1 MTGALVPAPVAV
13 HFKFGGEVAHATVS
27 VPPPAT
33 PEAVC
38 AAILEARKDV
48 AAMLKDAY
56 AGFEL
61 AVCDAAGGRPLEPDA
76 APLAPDAKVE
86 VVLTKAYAVR
96 AFAPV
101 RKYVVGRFLGTKPPK
116 FKAGRAAAVDWQMT
130 RGEPELAGAHGAL
143 RLVAGGKQKAMFSGA
158 REAGALGNFYL
169 LMMQAN
175 TTDVCAIPTE
185 GWYNFRPDA
194 PRRVLT
200 LEEAEEALERRA
212 HNQTATTAFME
223 RMKREGA
230 ANADLALANDALSD
244 SEENDPRRADY
255 DDDDDDAYDDDPVE
269 AARRRRA
276 KAARAA
282 VKREDRLDA
291 AAMGGDAV
299 DEAAPG
305 ARGMTKAEGDDWEH
319 DGGASDDEGAGEA
332 DELELEEPPPP
343 PPPAGMAF
351 GDSDDEGADGEGNAL
366 DETGKNV
373 RRLLGKQEDEEG
385 GGISDDSDDDD
396 EFVDP
401 DQEELHPFLL
411 QRRDKMQAMQAATA
425 SEPSP
430 SDAATQRATPMA
442 QQGAQTA
449 GVKRS
454 RSDEDV
460 AAGARVSPA
469 ARVAKSAR
477 GAGAGPSAPA
487 KAEPAS
493 VAAAVSGAR
502 PIEAAL
508 RELLRKGGKVTTKDV
523 TKHLRKK
530 GLLSSEDDKKELKE
544 TMSSI
549 ARIRKEGNVA
559 YVVLQ

>member
-1 MTGALVPAPVAV
+1 MTGAVVPAPVAV
-13 HFKFGGEVAHATVS
+13 HFKFGGEAAHATVS

-38 AAILEARKDV
+38 AAILKARTDV
-48 AAMLKDAY
+48 ADMLKDAY

-76 APLAPDAKVE
+76 PPLAPDARVE

-101 RKYVVGRFLGTKPPK
+101 REYAVGRFLGTKPPR

-130 RGEPELAGAHGAL
+130 RGPPEPHLAGARGAL
-143 RLVAGGKQKAMFSGA
+143 RLVAGGKQKAMFCGA
-158 REAGALGNFYL
+158 RETGALGNFYL

-194 PRRVLT
+194 PRRVMT

-223 RMKREGA
+223 RVHGGDQRGGA
-230 ANADLALANDALSD
+230 DALSD
-244 SEENDPRRADY
+244 SEENAGGGDAAS
-255 DDDDDDAYDDDPVE
+255 DDEDDAYDDDPVE
-269 AARRRRA
+269 AARRRRR

-291 AAMGGDAV
+291 AAMAGDAV

-305 ARGMTKAEGDDWEH
+305 ARGMAKAEGDDWEH

-343 PPPAGMAF
+343 PPPAGIAF

-366 DETGKNV
+366 DETGKKM

-411 QRRDKMQAMQAATA
+411 QRRDKMQAAQAATA
-425 SEPSP
+425 SEPSGAAPQAGASAP
-430 SDAATQRATPMA
+430 S
-442 QQGAQTA
+442 AQTA

-460 AAGARVSPA
+460 AAGARTSPA
-469 ARVAKSAR
+469 ARAAKSAR
-477 GAGAGPSAPA
+477 GASASA
-487 KAEPAS
+487 AAVKAEPA
-493 VAAAVSGAR
+493 AAAPSGSGAR
-502 PIEAAL
+502 PIESAL
-508 RELLRKGGKVTTKDV
+508 RDLLRKGGKPTTKDV

-530 GLLSSEDDKKELKE
+530 GLLSSEADKKELKE
-544 TMSSI
+544 TMARI

>member
-1 MTGALVPAPVAV
+1 MTGAVVPAPVAV
-13 HFKFGGEVAHATVS
+13 HFKFGGEAAHSTVS

-38 AAILEARKDV
+38 AAILKARKDV
-48 AAMLKDAY
+48 ADMLKDAY

-76 APLAPDAKVE
+76 PPLAPDARVE

-101 RKYVVGRFLGTKPPK
+101 REYAVGRFLGTKPPR
-116 FKAGRAAAVDWQMT
+116 FKTGRAAAVDWQMT

-143 RLVAGGKQKAMFSGA
+143 RLVAGGKQKAMFSGT
-158 REAGALGNFYL
+158 RETGALGNFYL

-194 PRRVLT
+194 PRRVMT

-223 RMKREGA
+223 KRTRNPSG
-230 ANADLALANDALSD
+230 DRPYVGSDAPSD
-244 SEENDPRRADY
+244 SDPAAGGASDH
-255 DDDDDDAYDDDPVE
+255 DDDASAFDDDPVE

-276 KAARAA
+276 KAARALI
-282 VKREDRLDA
+282 KREDRLDA
-291 AAMGGDAV
+291 AAMAGDAV

-396 EFVDP
+396 ESVDP

>member
-1 MTGALVPAPVAV
+1 MTGAVVPAPVAV
-13 HFKFGGEVAHATVS
+13 HFKFGGEAAHATVS

-38 AAILEARKDV
+38 AAILKARKDV

-61 AVCDAAGGRPLEPDA
+61 AVCDAASGRPLEPGA
-76 APLAPDAKVE
+76 APLVPDAKVE

-101 RKYVVGRFLGTKPPK
+101 REYAVGRFLGTKPPR

-130 RGEPELAGAHGAL
+130 RGEPELAGARGAL
-143 RLVAGGKQKAMFSGA
+143 RLVAGGKQKAMFSGT
-158 REAGALGNFYL
+158 RETGALGNFYL

-212 HNQTATTAFME
+212 HNQTATTAFMA
-223 RMKREGA
+223 RSKSDG
-230 ANADLALANDALSD
+230 ADLVGAELVGDALSD
-244 SEENDPRRADY
+244 SETNDPRRVEE
-255 DDDDDDAYDDDPVE
+255 DDDDAAYDDDPVE

-282 VKREDRLDA
+282 MKREDELDA
-291 AAMGGDAV
+291 AAMAGDAV

-305 ARGMTKAEGDDWEH
+305 ARAMTKAEGDDWEH

-343 PPPAGMAF
+343 PPPAGIAF

-366 DETGKNV
+366 DETGKKM

-411 QRRDKMQAMQAATA
+411 QQRDKMQAAAAAAAAAA
-425 SEPSP
+425 SNPLPAAPVPAGAGAPS
-430 SDAATQRATPMA
+430 
-442 QQGAQTA
+442 AQTA
-449 GVKRS
+449 GMKRS
-454 RSDEDV
+454 RSDED
-460 AAGARVSPA
+460 ADAGARVSPA
-469 ARVAKSAR
+469 VRAAKSAR
-477 GAGAGPSAPA
+477 GASASAAAAA
-487 KAEPAS
+487 KTEPA
-493 VAAAVSGAR
+493 VAAPSGPGAR
-502 PIEAAL
+502 PVEAAL
-508 RELLRKGGKVTTKDV
+508 RDLLRKGGKPTTKDV

-530 GLLSSEDDKKELKE
+530 GLLSSEADKKELKE
-544 TMSSI
+544 TMARI

-559 YVVLQ
+559 YVVLR

>member
-1 MTGALVPAPVAV
+1 MTGAVVPAPVAV
-13 HFKFGGEVAHATVS
+13 HFKFGGEAAHSTVS

-38 AAILEARKDV
+38 AAILKARKDV
-48 AAMLKDAY
+48 ADMLKDAY

-76 APLAPDAKVE
+76 PPLAPDARVE

-101 RKYVVGRFLGTKPPK
+101 REYAVGRFLGTKPPR

-130 RGEPELAGAHGAL
+130 RGAPEPHLAGARGAL
-143 RLVAGGKQKAMFSGA
+143 RLVAGGKQKAMFCGA
-158 REAGALGNFYL
+158 RETGALGNFYL

-194 PRRVLT
+194 PRRVMT

-223 RMKREGA
+223 RVHGGDPRGGA
-230 ANADLALANDALSD
+230 DALSD
-244 SEENDPRRADY
+244 SEENAGGGARSAS
-255 DDDDDDAYDDDPVE
+255 DDEDDAYDDDPVE
-269 AARRRRA
+269 AARRRRR

-291 AAMGGDAV
+291 AAMAGDAV

-305 ARGMTKAEGDDWEH
+305 ARGMVKAEGDDWEH

-343 PPPAGMAF
+343 PPPAGIAF

-366 DETGKNV
+366 DETGKKM

-442 QQGAQTA
+442 QQGAQTT